1 MLPDMPREVAVAIA
15 RMLIADLPCPGC
27 LVLVDVGG
35 GASPFVVACRLRDE
49 LGAKLRVVSG
59 LNTAML
65 VTALGHP
72 QLDVDA
78 LAAHVARR
86 AGDGTAAYPPLEGK

>member
-1 MLPDMPREVAVAIA
+1 M
-15 RMLIADLPCPGC
+15 
-27 LVLVDVGG
+27 LVDLGG

-49 LGAKLRVVSG
+49 LGAKLRVVAG

-65 VTALGHP
+65 VTALGHA

-86 AGDGTAAYPPLEGK
+86 GGDGIVVYPPLAAKGPRAFRLTGEFSTSPPPACVL